1 MNCDDWVIVILEP
14 PTDPEQFPANAA
26 LIRGFLNNNG
36 YHVRQITRSG
46 MGAALVQFSDGVS
59 RDTAIDRSPF
69 FVGDSVL
76 RVIPQNRGLNY
87 RNCTF
92 THDVWIM
99 MMNFPLEAWHVEKIH
114 ESVSEFGRFLVWN
127 RDGSNR
133 ARVLVKIRVPD
144 ILEIP
149 TSHVLCEN
157 TDDASHGQ
165 SWTIVNY
172 ILQANLIGGMGGDD
186 DLLPPDDAN
195 PHPMPNLPFGG
206 IWEDAEFHQNNVHEN
221 IIHHAAPADNAGHG
235 NAAPAADGE
244 PILHTPPQSP
254 QEPHQNNLNLQPA
267 IEATDAFIAM
277 HNMIGDII
285 TNLPDIVETLQDDQI
300 SGACFKLVTV
310 DGPEGQEKK
319 GIITVFTE
327 SPPLPF
333 TNSCTIT
340 DLPEDF
346 DCEHVTILDSTL
358 TPDEHFDDFH
368 LDPMDDHAASDAAM
382 SDGGSTVST
391 YLLSPAPAGKKQK
404 Q

>member
-1 MNCDDWVIVILEP
+1 MNCDDWAIVVPEP
-14 PTDPEQFPANAA
+14 PTDPKQFPADAA

-36 YHVRQITRSG
+36 YHIRQITRSG

-59 RDTAIDRSPF
+59 RDIAIDRSPF

-99 MMNFPLEAWHVEKIH
+99 MMNFPLEAWHVEKIR

-133 ARVLVKIRVPD
+133 ARILVKIRVPD

-149 TSHVLCEN
+149 ISHVLCEN
-157 TDDASHGQ
+157 TDDAGHGH
-165 SWTIVNY
+165 SWTVVNY

-186 DLLPPDDAN
+186 DPLPPDGAN

-206 IWEDAEFHQNNVHEN
+206 IWEDAEFHQNNIHEN

-254 QEPHQNNLNLQPA
+254 QEPQLNNLNLQPA

-285 TNLPDIVETLQDDQI
+285 TNLPDIVENIQDEQI
-300 SGACFKLVTV
+300 AGACFKLMTV
-310 DGPEGQEKK
+310 DGPDGQEKK
-319 GIITVFTE
+319 GVITIFTE
-327 SPPLPF
+327 SLPAPLSS
-333 TNSCTIT
+333 SCSIT
-340 DLPEDF
+340 ELPEDH
-346 DCEHVTILDSTL
+346 DCVNDSEQNS
-358 TPDEHFDDFH
+358 TPPSDEHHDDYQ
-368 LDPMDDHAASDAAM
+368 LDPIDDHVASDAAL
-382 SDGGSTVST
+382 SDGDIAGNTC
-391 YLLSPAPAGKKQK
+391 LLSPTHVGKK
-404 Q
+404 